1 MNLKKIVKQLRIEKE
16 RRDLINNQCRSKKQ
30 QLLNADYKLVKNLA
44 NKNNYTY
51 TDKDANKI
59 SRALLHEVQ
68 NVRVAFRKG
77 GKSTDE
83 DFKLR

>member
-1 MNLKKIVKQLRIEKE
+1 MGIKDREDKFVILAEKRVKKALHALR
-16 RRDLINNQCRSKKQ
+16 
-30 QLLNADYKLVKNLA
+30 LVKNLA

-51 TDKDANKI
+51 TDRDANKI

-68 NVRVAFRKG
+68 NVRVAFRDG
-77 GKSTDE
+77 GKSSGE

>member
-1 MNLKKIVKQLRIEKE
+1 MCCIRGKNSTDKSIDELPVIEESLVAKK
-16 RRDLINNQCRSKKQ
+16 S
-30 QLLNADYKLVKNLA
+30 A
-44 NKNNYTY
+44 
-51 TDKDANKI
+51 KDANKI

>member
-1 MNLKKIVKQLRIEKE
+1 MLMTIKDREDKFVILAEKRVQKALKALR
-16 RRDLINNQCRSKKQ
+16 
-30 QLLNADYKLVKNLA
+30 LVKNLA

>member
-1 MNLKKIVKQLRIEKE
+1 MGIKDREDKFVILAEKRVKKALKALR
-16 RRDLINNQCRSKKQ
+16 
-30 QLLNADYKLVKNLA
+30 LVKNLS

-51 TDKDANKI
+51 TDRDANKI

-68 NVRVAFRKG
+68 NVRVAFRDG
-77 GKSTDE
+77 GKSSDE